1 MSNSLK
7 ILNNS
12 KEKNLKDTSKGGGSD
27 KDRGGFRDTK
37 GEAEKGCT
45 SGIV

>member
-12 KEKNLKDTSKGGGSD
+12 KEKNLKDTSTE
-27 KDRGGFRDTK
+27 DRGGFRDTK